1 MTFEQV
7 LERIAERV
15 ESMRE
20 KGAAFE
26 RATKYY
32 LENDSKWRSR
42 LSKVWLW
49 EEAPTHDGQDR
60 GIDLVALDATDDTYW
75 AIQCKCFEEMHKL
88 TYKDLSTF
96 FATAAAKKVYGHYM
110 VVDTTETWTKNLKD
124 IAEQYGAK
132 RIDLTELSKSDADW
146 QSFVDGKPQGKRTT
160 YDPLEH
166 QEDAI
171 RRVLEGFKA
180 YDRGKLIMACGT
192 GKTLTAL
199 RLAERQCP
207 DGLVLFLAPS
217 ISLVSQTMRVWTS
230 QARVPMMSFV
240 VCSDAKASKTD
251 DAWDS
256 SVLDVPYPVTTD
268 PENLAKHVQRV
279 REREGMTIVFST
291 YQSIQVSIDAQQLG
305 MAEFDLCVCDEA
317 HRTTGAFDSLKDADQ
332 KSPFV
337 KVHDGDLLHAKKRL
351 YMTATPRVYG
361 TKLVKKAKRESY
373 EVASM
378 DDEATYG
385 PEFFRLSFGQAV
397 ARELLTDYRVIVL
410 AVSEAMASGID
421 VMTIY
426 DEDRLDI
433 PDTAKILGCWKGLA
447 TKGHGTAIENL
458 VISEMDSDDPE
469 ITEVTAESISYS
481 PMHRAV
487 AFSTTI
493 KDSKKIAK
501 MFDLVV
507 ESYRSTEEVKLP
519 LEVEVHHV
527 DGTMDSAK
535 RHEELR
541 WLEDVPNYDSCHV
554 LSNARCLAEGIDV
567 PDLDA
572 VLFMQ
577 PRKSKVDII
586 QAVGRVM
593 RKAPGKEFGYVIVPV
608 VVPEGMT
615 PEEALDNS
623 TAFEV
628 VWEVLQAL
636 RSHDERLDAQIN
648 SIQFDRDKKAT
659 ENIIGVASEESD
671 NGANEFVGGSE
682 PTQSAID
689 INWGDKL
696 EAVIVKKCGTRIY
709 WDAWAEDV
717 AGIAERHIK
726 RITYIIGTD
735 AKAKNEFTEFLASLR
750 DSLNPGI
757 SEREAIEMLAQH
769 MITLPIFET
778 LFGSES
784 FVKSNPV
791 SIAMQGMVDVLQE
804 HDLENREDSDVLED
818 LYESVRTSVSVI
830 QTKAGRQAIIK
841 ELYGGFFSQA
851 FKSTAQKMGIV
862 YTPNEIVDYILYAT
876 DRMLRQEFG
885 ESMGTPGV
893 HILDPF
899 SGTGTFIANL
909 IDSDLIS
916 DEDLPYKYENDLHA
930 NEIILLAYY
939 IMVVNVEQSYH
950 NRMGGDYKP
959 FEGGVLADTFQLTE
973 ADNQLDL
980 EFFIKNAEREM
991 DQMELPIRVIVGN
1004 PPYSVGQRS
1013 ENDNNR
1019 NEGYPTLDERIRSEY
1034 VSRSSAKLSKGAY
1047 DSYVRAFRWASDR
1060 IGEKG
1065 IVCFVTNAGWVDSA
1079 GGDGIRRAFVDEFN
1093 SIYVFHLRGDARTQG
1108 EQRRKEKDSVFGQ
1121 GTRTP
1126 IAITMLVKNP
1136 DSAEH
1141 GVVHF
1146 KDIGDYLSREEKLR
1160 LVRVAAMEGISD
1172 WRIVIPDD
1180 HGDWMNQRSEEYDDF
1195 VPLGLDKY
1203 SGKLGLFATYS
1214 LGVCTNRDTWTYS
1227 FSKDSVKKHMASL
1240 IDTYNDERV
1249 RYQGETNPVNIDSYL
1264 ISDKSVVSWT
1274 HRLKNYLL
1282 SNTDI
1287 QFNDSNIV
1295 LSSYRPFCKE
1305 WIYYSRELN
1314 ERTYQQ
1320 PRLFPLITENRE
1332 IAPVDNPLLPFAQAS
1347 DETENGRADS
1357 RIETC
1362 TLHNLQEQNLV
1373 IQLSGVASRSVSCL
1387 MSDILPSLD
1396 RVEKGQCFPLYW
1408 YEETTNGYVRHDA
1421 VTDESLRLYR
1431 EVYPRAFLGRET
1443 ADGGEELT
1451 KEDIFYY
1458 VYGILHSAEYRE
1470 RYAAN
1475 LARELPRIPLAK
1487 DFKAFSTAGRRLAEW
1502 HLNYET
1508 VEPWPLD
1515 ERGDSANPGRTEK
1528 MAFGRCKRDERHP
1541 KGQDMS
1547 VLSVAENLVLEGIPL
1562 EAYNYVV
1569 NGKSAIG
1576 WLMDRYRVRTD
1587 KASGI
1592 VNDPNDY
1599 SDDPRYIVDLVKR
1612 VVRVSMETL
1621 EIIRSLPPLEELSQ
1635 PANWPEEWRNIP

>member
-1 MTFEQV
+1 MMTFEQV
-7 LERIAERV
+7 LERIAEKV
-15 ESMRE
+15 ESTRE

-26 RATKYY
+26 RATKFY
-32 LENDSKWRSR
+32 LENDSSWKSR
-42 LSKVWLW
+42 LSEVWLW
-49 EEAPTHDGQDR
+49 GDAPTHDGQDR
-60 GIDLVALDATDDTYW
+60 GIDLVALDATDGTYW
-75 AIQCKCFEEMHKL
+75 AIQCKCFEEMQRL
-88 TYKDLSTF
+88 TLKNLSTF
-96 FATAAAKKVYGHYM
+96 FASAAAKKEYGHYM

-124 IAEQYGAK
+124 IAEQYGAV
-132 RIDLTELSKSDADW
+132 RIDLAALAESDADW
-146 QSFVDGKPQGKRTT
+146 QAFVDGEPQGERATF
-160 YDPLEH
+160 DPMEH
-166 QEDAI
+166 QETAI
-171 RRVLEGFKA
+171 QRTLEGFKA

-207 DGLVLFLAPS
+207 EGLVLVLAPS

-230 QARVPMMSFV
+230 QARVPMTSFV
-240 VCSDAKASKTD
+240 VCSDAKASRTV
-251 DAWDS
+251 DAGDN
-256 SVLDVPYPVTTD
+256 SVLDIPYPATTN
-268 PENLAKHVQRV
+268 PETLAKHVQAA
-279 REREGMTIVFST
+279 RERGGMTVVFST
-291 YQSIQVSIDAQQLG
+291 YQSIQVSIDAQALG
-305 MAEFDLCVCDEA
+305 MDEFDLCICDEA
-317 HRTTGAFDSLKDADQ
+317 HRTTGAFDTLKDADH

-337 KVHDGDLLHAKKRL
+337 KVHDSDLLHAKKRL

-361 TKLVKKAKRESY
+361 TKLVKKAKKESY

-385 PEFFRLSFGQAV
+385 PEFYRLSFGQAV
-397 ARELLTDYRVIVL
+397 ARDLLTDYRVIVL

-421 VMTIY
+421 VMTVY
-426 DEDRLDI
+426 DDDRLNI
-433 PDTAKILGCWKGLA
+433 PDTAKILGCWKGLT
-447 TKGHGTAIENL
+447 TKGHETTIDNL
-458 VISEMDSDDPE
+458 VISEMDSNDPE
-469 ITEVTAESISYS
+469 ITELTAESIRFS

-501 MFDLVV
+501 MFNSVV
-507 ESYRSTEEVKLP
+507 ESYSSVEEIKLP

-527 DGTMDSAK
+527 DGTMDSAT
-535 RHEELR
+535 RHEELC
-541 WLEDVPNYDSCHV
+541 WLENVPSQDVCHV

-623 TAFEV
+623 DAFEV

-636 RSHDERLDAQIN
+636 RSHDERLDAKIN
-648 SIQFDRDKKAT
+648 SIRFDREKEKT
-659 ENIIGVASEESD
+659 ENIVGRDGDEAGSGDDGGNSGD
-671 NGANEFVGGSE
+671 GGSG
-682 PTQSAID
+682 PAQGAID
-689 INWGDKL
+689 INWSDKL

-726 RITYIIGTD
+726 RISHIIETD
-735 AKAKNEFTEFLASLR
+735 AKARNEFTEFLASLR

-757 SEREAIEMLAQH
+757 SEQEAIEMLAQH

-778 LFGSES
+778 LFGSGS

-791 SIAMQGMVDVLQE
+791 SIAMQGMVDVLQA
-804 HDLENREDSDVLED
+804 HDLDRREDSDILED

-841 ELYGGFFSQA
+841 ELYEGFFSQA

-916 DEDLPYKYENDLHA
+916 DEELPYKYEHDLHA

-950 NRMGGDYKP
+950 NRMGGDYHP
-959 FEGGVLADTFQLTE
+959 FPGGVLADTFQLTE
-973 ADNQLDL
+973 TDNQLDL
-980 EFFIKNAEREM
+980 GLFIDNSEREM
-991 DQMELPIRVIVGN
+991 DQMDLPIRVIVGN
-1004 PPYSVGQRS
+1004 PPYSVGQGS
-1013 ENDNNR
+1013 ENDNNK
-1019 NEGYPTLDERIRSEY
+1019 NESYPTLDINIRRTY
-1034 VSRSSAKLSKGAY
+1034 AARSKATNKNSLY
-1047 DSYVRAFRWASDR
+1047 DSYIRAFRWASDR
-1060 IGEKG
+1060 IGDKG
-1065 IVCFVTNAGWVDSA
+1065 IVCFVTNAGWLESEA
-1079 GGDGIRRAFVDEFN
+1079 GEGIRRSFADEFN
-1093 SIYVFHLRGDARTQG
+1093 SIYIFHLRGNQRTQG
-1108 EQRRKEKDSVFGQ
+1108 EESRREGGKIFGQ
-1121 GTRTP
+1121 GSRAP

-1136 DSAEH
+1136 NSVER

-1146 KDIGDYLSREEKLR
+1146 KDIGNYLSREEKLR
-1160 LVRVAAMEGISD
+1160 LVSVAAREGVDD
-1172 WRIVIPDD
+1172 WNTIVPDS
-1180 HGDWMNQRSEEYDDF
+1180 HGDWLNQRDDSFYDF
-1195 VPLGLDKY
+1195 APMGLIKKKPPLGIFEIW
-1203 SGKLGLFATYS
+1203 SA
-1214 LGVCTNRDTWTYS
+1214 GVKTNRDPWTTN
-1227 FSKDSVKKHMASL
+1227 FSKQRVENDMRAMSDFYNAELDRWMRSTRKPTKVEDFISG
-1240 IDTYNDERV
+1240 DTK
-1249 RYQGETNPVNIDSYL
+1249 QI
-1264 ISDKSVVSWT
+1264 SWT
-1274 HRLKNYLL
+1274 FELKRDLTAGKRAAYDPRCVVNC
-1282 SNTDI
+1282 
-1287 QFNDSNIV
+1287 
-1295 LSSYRPFCKE
+1295 SYRPFVKE
-1305 WIYYSRELN
+1305 WLY
-1314 ERTYQQ
+1314 
-1320 PRLFPLITENRE
+1320 FNRQMNNR
-1332 IAPVDNPLLPFAQAS
+1332 VYLLPEIFPNPALIKEHSQQKLVSANDLQ
-1347 DETENGRADS
+1347 DELT
-1357 RIETC
+1357 
-1362 TLHNLQEQNLV
+1362 NLV
-1373 IQLSGVASRSVSCL
+1373 ICLTGGKNQSCL
-1387 MSDILPSLD
+1387 ITDRLPDLHYIGDS
-1396 RVEKGQCFPLYW
+1396 QCFPLYW
-1408 YEETTNGYVRHDA
+1408 YEETANGYIRRDA
-1421 VTDESLRLYR
+1421 ISDESLRLYR
-1431 EVYPRAFLGRET
+1431 ETYPCVFAGRE
-1443 ADGGEELT
+1443 AEDGGEELN

-1458 VYGILHSAEYRE
+1458 VYGILHSMEYRE
-1470 RYAAN
+1470 RFAAN
-1475 LARELPRIPLAK
+1475 LAKELPRIPFAK
-1487 DFKAFSTAGRRLAEW
+1487 DFKAFSIAGRKLADW

-1515 ERGDSANPGRTEK
+1515 ERGDSANPVRTER
-1528 MAFGRCKRDERHP
+1528 MRFGKCKRDERHP
-1541 KGQDMS
+1541 KGEDMS
-1547 VLSVAENLVLEGIPL
+1547 VLHVAENLTLEGIPL
-1562 EAYNYVV
+1562 DAYNYVV

-1576 WLMDRYRVRTD
+1576 WLMDRYRMTTD

-1621 EIIRSLPPLEELSQ
+1621 EIIRSLPPLEELPQ
-1635 PANWPEEWRNIP
+1635 PANWPEAWRQVQ